1 AAIAHGEHEK
11 QTGGKHDDNWPQ
23 WYADYMVAEQA
34 GAPLPA

>member
-1 AAIAHGEHEK
+1 